1 MDAIHCVDRRDQ
13 GLLAHFRIVDHRP
26 ELGLLRVQL
35 GEFAPMMGLNVLVGV
50 APEGFKVGLL
60 CRLLGDAHHAA
71 DGRER
76 MMAQPERDNLFFAP
90 SDFLASLPARGV
102 AARAFVRIV
111 CQLDLGVFSLIRL
124 SNCP

>member
-76 MMAQPERDNLFFAP
+76 MMAQPERDDLFLTPGNFLP
-90 SDFLASLPARGV
+90 SPRAVLV
-102 AARAFVRIV
+102 AASTFLRLV
-111 CQLDLGVFSLIRL
+111 CQLSFDVFF
-124 SNCP
+124 